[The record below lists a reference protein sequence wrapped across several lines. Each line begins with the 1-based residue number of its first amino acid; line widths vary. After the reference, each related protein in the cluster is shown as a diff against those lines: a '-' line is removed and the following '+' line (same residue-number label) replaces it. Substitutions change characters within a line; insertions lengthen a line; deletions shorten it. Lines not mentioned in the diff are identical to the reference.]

1 MAEPRLL
8 ESALRRW
15 WVVLIAFTITTV
27 LTLVWVTPKPAT
39 YESSGTYVV
48 QPRSQ
53 QPDDSVKALD
63 TQIRGTQINA
73 TYALI
78 ARSDAIKNSAVS
90 RLVRVPAHGHLHVEA
105 EAVPGTNALTIS
117 ARARDA
123 KSAHALAVAAGAETM
138 AYVED
143 LQQPYT
149 LELLD
154 PPKLPSQ
161 PVNSRKPLT
170 IVLGALLGL
179 LLGLGLAAILDRIVL
194 LRRARRSS
202 TIAPTEPLASRARP
216 CNRPFSHH
224 RSRHRSRPHLR
235 MLRSISW
242 RTPIADPSVQREL
255 TRAAGGNATYSL
267 GVVKLEAANGSGNGN
282 GNGNGSDRRS
292 TARTRAARSIRS
304 CRTSTCAPDRR

>member
-27 LTLVWVTPKPAT
+27 LTLIWVSPKPAT

-78 ARSDAIKNSAVS
+78 ARSDAIKNAAVS

-117 ARARDA
+117 RGRVRRNRHTR
-123 KSAHALAVAAGAETM
+123 SPL
-138 AYVED
+138 
-143 LQQPYT
+143 
-149 LELLD
+149 
-154 PPKLPSQ
+154 PPAPRRWRT
-161 PVNSRKPLT
+161 SRTSSSPT
-170 IVLGALLGL
+170 HSSCST
-179 LLGLGLAAILDRIVL
+179 
-194 LRRARRSS
+194 RRSS
-202 TIAPTEPLASRARP
+202 R
-216 CNRPFSHH
+216 
-224 RSRHRSRPHLR
+224 RSR
-235 MLRSISW
+235 
-242 RTPIADPSVQREL
+242 
-255 TRAAGGNATYSL
+255 
-267 GVVKLEAANGSGNGN
+267 
-282 GNGNGSDRRS
+282 
-292 TARTRAARSIRS
+292 
-304 CRTSTCAPDRR
+304 

>member
-27 LTLVWVTPKPAT
+27 LTLIWVTPKPAT

-78 ARSDAIKNSAVS
+78 ARSDAIKNVGRVS
-90 RLVRVPAHGHLHVEA
+90 TRSRP
-105 EAVPGTNALTIS
+105 
-117 ARARDA
+117 RARPFARRGRSRPGNERAHDQRAGARQA

-138 AYVED
+138 AYVEN

-202 TIAPTEPLASRARP
+202 TIAPIGPLGLEGATAQPAVVAPPVAASITAAP
-216 CNRPFSHH
+216 ADTSVD
-224 RSRHRSRPHLR
+224 LVADA
-235 MLRSISW
+235 ISE
-242 RTPIADPSVQREL
+242 PSVQREL

-267 GVVKLEAANGSGNGN
+267 GVVKLEAANGRSNGN
-282 GNGNGSDRRS
+282 GNGNGSVDGHARR
-292 TARTRAARSIRS
+292 APRSIRS
-304 CRTSTCAPDRR
+304 CTTRTWAPDRR